1 MGCCESSDE
10 EIAAVAVVENPIQNT
25 GERGGPAAIH
35 PELPPTEIDA
45 KRNDPD
51 STDTM
56 SMGLLS
62 LDANPAQRALF
73 EWLKSFGLGQHF
85 KTFVSQEC
93 ATLEDIVTFDSKQD
107 LAAIGIPSGS
117 QLDMLWSNIQRK
129 KDDIVDETYLRK
141 WLKDLGIEYCSHQ
154 LVSAGYTSLDDM
166 ATFDSKE
173 ELKEDSGV
181 TKNKDL
187 DKFWMAVQQLKMD
200 LEVIPNNKKNSKK
213 KNKSGGEKNGSKNA
227 NASSS
232 SVPLGEVL
240 SAVHSAVRF
249 EKHKTHFLSLKKYRS
264 LVKDRVEAWLKRV
277 AEGSSGNTG
286 GAKGS
291 NEADSSGMSMS
302 EFLTL
307 VGELRLEVE
316 IATEAERAE
325 RAAEDR
331 RCQVYRSVWRKVY
344 YRAYQQRNKLYQ
356 MKVARRKKKYNQ
368 LELMLSAIET
378 LKAIRAI
385 QRPRTARNLTEAGG
399 NYSEEQ
405 IAEMEEAFNR
415 CDSLGN
421 GSIIGECLGDVMRD
435 LRQTVDEGELRE
447 IMNLDLDV
455 WDEYGYNTFSQFLV
469 VNKAW
474 MLARDKR
481 GRDYYR

>member
-1 MGCCESSDE
+1 M
-10 EIAAVAVVENPIQNT
+10 
-25 GERGGPAAIH
+25 
-35 PELPPTEIDA
+35 
-45 KRNDPD
+45 
-51 STDTM
+51 
-56 SMGLLS
+56 
-62 LDANPAQRALF
+62 
-73 EWLKSFGLGQHF
+73 
-85 KTFVSQEC
+85 
-93 ATLEDIVTFDSKQD
+93 
-107 LAAIGIPSGS
+107 
-117 QLDMLWSNIQRK
+117 
-129 KDDIVDETYLRK
+129 
-141 WLKDLGIEYCSHQ
+141 
-154 LVSAGYTSLDDM
+154 SAGYSSLDDM

-181 TKNKDL
+181 TKNEDL

-213 KNKSGGEKNGSKNA
+213 KNKSGGGKNGSKNA
-227 NASSS
+227 DARSSV
-232 SVPLGEVL
+232 VPLGEVL

-325 RAAEDR
+325 RDAEDR
-331 RCQVYRSVWRKVY
+331 RCQVYRSVWRKVE

-421 GSIIGECLGDVMRD
+421 GSIIGECLEDVMRD
-435 LRQTVDEGELRE
+435 LGQTVDEGELRE